1 MTVESLKDLYIE
13 QLRDLYNAESQLAD
27 ALPNM
32 VDMASSDELVQ
43 AFEDHL
49 EETREQ
55 KKRLE
60 RIFRNL
66 GEDPTGEKCEAMEG
80 LIHEAKEIARESRD
94 ADALDAA
101 LIAQAQ
107 RIEHYE
113 IAGYGTV
120 RTYARQLDR
129 DDDINVLKETL
140 DEEKTADKKLTK
152 IAEQIVNPKAV
163 AV

>member
-13 QLRDLYNAESQLAD
+13 QLRDLYNAENQLVD
-27 ALPNM
+27 ALPGM

-49 EETREQ
+49 EETREH
-55 KKRLE
+55 KERLE
-60 RIFRNL
+60 RIFHNL

-80 LIHEAKEIARESRD
+80 LIREAREIAQESRD
-94 ADALDAA
+94 TDALDAA

-113 IAGYGTV
+113 VAGYGTV

-129 DDDINVLKETL
+129 DDDIDVLEETL
-140 DEEKTADKKLTK
+140 GEEKTADKKLTK

>member
-13 QLRDLYNAESQLAD
+13 QLRDLYNAENQLAD
-27 ALPNM
+27 ALPSM
-32 VDMASSDELVQ
+32 VNMASSDELVQ

-49 EETREQ
+49 EETQEQ
-55 KKRLE
+55 QERLE

-80 LIHEAKEIARESRD
+80 LIREAKEIAQESRD

-120 RTYARQLDR
+120 RTYAHQLDR
-129 DDDINVLKETL
+129 SDDVNVLKETL
-140 DEEKTADKKLTK
+140 GEEKAADQKLTK